1 MLKLDARAERQLE
14 VLLVLI
20 TLAMACVLYSVETS
34 QVVMLNLFF
43 LPIIL
48 AGFFL
53 GRYRAGVLAF
63 LSVIAATVVIAMDVS
78 RFAFQVSP
86 VLVILSVMIWGA
98 VLGMAALLVGTLSD
112 DRNARALEAHEAHV
126 GVVEVLARYL
136 QSADSQLHAQAM
148 RIVDLSEQVATE
160 MRLSRR
166 EIDDL
171 RVAAMLMDVEN
182 IEITARV
189 IRKAVGHYEDEHLAP
204 ATIHGTELVHSLRN
218 VLTGASPLLAGT
230 TGSFTSDLPLGARI
244 LRTVRAFVELE
255 RVAAGEES
263 ATEFA
268 LDMLERDERRDS
280 LVLSILK
287 GLVENSAQIES
298 PVIAD
303 RPQSAF
309 LLSVNS

>member
-1 MLKLDARAERQLE
+1 MLKLDSRGERQLE
-14 VLLVLI
+14 IMLVLI
-20 TLAMACVLYSVETS
+20 TLAMASILFYVETS

-63 LSVIAATVVIAMDVS
+63 LSVIAATIVIAIDVN

-86 VLVILSVMIWGA
+86 IMVILSVMIWGA
-98 VLGMAALLVGTLSD
+98 VLGMSALLVGTLSD
-112 DRNARALEAHEAHV
+112 DRNLRALEAHEAHV

-148 RIVDLSEQVATE
+148 RIVDLSEQVANN

-189 IRKAVGHYEDEHLAP
+189 IRKAVGHYEDENLAP

-218 VLTGASPLLAGT
+218 VLTGASPLII
-230 TGSFTSDLPLGARI
+230 GSLSIHTSDLPLGARI
-244 LRTVRAFVELE
+244 LRTVRSFVELE
-255 RVAAGEES
+255 RVAAGEDS
-263 ATEFA
+263 PAEFA
-268 LDMLERDERRDS
+268 LDMLGRDERSDS
-280 LVLSILK
+280 LVVEVLQEILLEVK
-287 GLVENSAQIES
+287 QR
-298 PVIAD
+298 AD
-303 RPQSAF
+303 KEAKVLTVNKQYA
-309 LLSVNS
+309 SVN